1 MRHDAPVDQ
10 ERVQLLR
17 DVLAGTGWI
26 DRSRGFARALRRST
40 ANSSD
45 GLLLVGT
52 PTDEPW
58 HLAAHLD
65 DESRWADLPGLSPT
79 LVRWHPPAN
88 APHHLAVGLD
98 RLGDARRGDTVF
110 VVAPDDPTEPLLER
124 IADARRSGATIM
136 SLDFGHPD
144 LNDLTNERLIVP
156 ASGLIAPGEHSGLMI
171 PLAKAALLDVDLSL
185 PAVSFETVQH
195 LVSAAAGEPDTVLRA
210 IGTATAH
217 RGFRD
222 RLGRLLDQISGPAAS
237 QDW

>member
-1 MRHDAPVDQ
+1 MGHDAPVDQ

-26 DRSRGFARALRRST
+26 DRSRGFARALRHST
-40 ANSSD
+40 ANRSD

-58 HLAAHLD
+58 HFAAHLD

-79 LVRWHPPAN
+79 LVRWHPPAD
-88 APHHLAVGLD
+88 APEHLAIGLE
-98 RLGDARRGDTVF
+98 RLGEARRGDTVF
-110 VVAPDDPTEPLLER
+110 VVAPNDPTEPLLER
-124 IADARRSGATIM
+124 IADARRSGATVM

-185 PAVSFETVQH
+185 PDVSFETVQH
-195 LVSAAAGEPDTVLRA
+195 LVSAAAGESDMVLRSV
-210 IGTATAH
+210 GTATTS

-222 RLGRLLDQISGPAAS
+222 RLGRLLDHISGPGAS
-237 QDW
+237 KDW